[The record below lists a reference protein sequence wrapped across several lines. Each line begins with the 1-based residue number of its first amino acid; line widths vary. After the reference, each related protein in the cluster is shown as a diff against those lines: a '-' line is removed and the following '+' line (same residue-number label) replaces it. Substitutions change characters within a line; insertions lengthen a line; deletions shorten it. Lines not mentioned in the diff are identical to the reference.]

1 MKKVK
6 LNELVAATFTPFGSD
21 GAVSLEVIEKQAKLL
36 SKQQI
41 TAVFVCGSTG
51 ESHSLS
57 MEERRRI
64 AERWVEVTRGS
75 KMKLVVHVGS
85 NCLPD
90 AQRLA
95 AHAES
100 IGAWAVSTLAP
111 SYFKPRQLSDLVEWC
126 AAIAAMA
133 PSTPFYYYDIPI
145 MTGVSFPM
153 KSFLDQ
159 AAERIPT
166 LNGIKFTNS
175 DLMSYQQCLA
185 AADGTFDI
193 PWGMD
198 EALLS
203 ALALGAVSAVGSSY
217 NFAAPIYHRLLAA
230 FRTGDLEAARLEQS
244 RSVKLIQLL
253 AGFGYMGAAKAVLK
267 MMGVDVGR
275 ARLPHSNLT
284 GEQVAT
290 LRAELE
296 KLGFFEWINFPRP

>member
-1 MKKVK
+1 MKKAK
-6 LNELVAATFTPFGSD
+6 LNELVAATFTPFGTD
-21 GAVSLEVIEKQAKLL
+21 GGVNLEVIEKQAKLL
-36 SKQQI
+36 SEQQI
-41 TAVFVCGSTG
+41 AAVFICGSTG
-51 ESHSLS
+51 ESHSLY

-64 AERWVEVTRGS
+64 AERWTEVTRGS
-75 KMKLVVHVGS
+75 KMKVIVHVGS

-100 IGAWAVSTLAP
+100 IGAWAVSALAP

-153 KSFLDQ
+153 KSFLEQ

-185 AADGTFDI
+185 AGDGSFDI

-203 ALALGAVSAVGSSY
+203 ALALGGISAVGSSY

-230 FRTGDLEAARLEQS
+230 FRSGDLKTARMEQS
-244 RSVKLIQLL
+244 RSVSLIQLIG
-253 AGFGYMGAAKAVLK
+253 GFGYMGAAKAVLK
-267 MMGVDVGR
+267 IMGVDVGR
-275 ARLPHSNLT
+275 ARLPHSNLNA
-284 GEQVAT
+284 EQITA
-290 LRAELE
+290 LRGGLE
-296 KLGFFEWINFPRP
+296 KLGFFEWINFPQR